1 MTGAL
6 AERVA
11 LVTNVHEYAG
21 PAAVSAL
28 SSMGMLVACHD
39 ARFVEEQARSAFT
52 RAHPGTDARGEQEPA
67 GLVDAVLREHGRLDV
82 VVSND
87 VAVPPRR
94 PFDEVTV
101 EEYREVLELLTVR
114 PFALA
119 KAAVPHMT
127 QRRSGCLLF
136 ITSAT
141 AVRPVAATAPY
152 ASARAATTS
161 LATALAKELGG
172 HGIQVNAIGP
182 HWFQNPTYFPA
193 GWDEDERRREIFE
206 REVPLRRLGREE
218 EMGALIALL
227 ASGRATPVTGQ
238 FIGFTSG
245 WLP

>member
-1 MTGAL
+1 MTDAQ
-6 AERVA
+6 ADRVA

-28 SSMGMLVACHD
+28 SSLGMLVACHD
-39 ARFVEEQARSAFT
+39 VRFVDASARSAFA
-52 RAHPGTDARGEQEPA
+52 REHPGTDARGEQAPA
-67 GLVDAVLREHGRLDV
+67 DLAEAVLREHGRLDV

-94 PFDEVTV
+94 PFDEVTA
-101 EEYREVLELLTVR
+101 EEYRDVLERLTVR

-141 AVRPVAATAPY
+141 AVRPVAGTAAY

-161 LATALAKELGG
+161 LAMALAKELGG
-172 HGIQVNAIGP
+172 QGIQVNAIGP

-193 GWDEDERRREIFE
+193 GWDRDERRREIFE

-218 EMGALIALL
+218 EMAALIALL
-227 ASGRATPVTGQ
+227 ASGKATPVTGQ
-238 FIGFTSG
+238 FIGFTGG